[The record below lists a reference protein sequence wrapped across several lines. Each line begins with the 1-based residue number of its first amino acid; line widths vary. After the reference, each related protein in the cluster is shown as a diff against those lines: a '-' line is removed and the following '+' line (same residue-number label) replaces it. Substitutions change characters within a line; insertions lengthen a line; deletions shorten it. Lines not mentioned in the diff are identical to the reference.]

1 MKHVEQHILELYV
14 LNTAAVEPRKA
25 EIEAHLAECA
35 GCRAL
40 VEQMTESYGNVESTF
55 NELEAGPET
64 TGQNLV
70 PHRFLSIAPKT
81 PVTMASAS
89 YWPVT
94 ALQRF
99 QYFVRRH
106 PVMVGGGSF
115 AALAGLALLANLTM
129 KPASIKDNNPAT
141 YRYNPVT
148 NAAEILNKKNEI
160 VWQILSKDLASVQ
173 QAEHNFLTPHIVIN
187 DIDGDGANE
196 VITTLWQPGERL
208 GSGTT
213 RLRVYREGNN
223 LWFEKKFT
231 EQVRYLNRS
240 YSDVWSTDIVITA
253 EAEVRGK
260 KDIFVRWGN
269 GRSPSVIVR
278 YDAGGNELGQYWHF
292 GNISGIFAIDING
305 DGKKE
310 LILTGINDTED
321 TLRQEFPA
329 IVVLDPHR
337 IVGEKKSVCSPGF
350 ALSESDAELYY
361 LRLPVSPLSLTLSRH
376 ETVTRL
382 VQSSTGTL
390 AFDVVNSHDKDDEDK
405 TTYEYRFSPDF
416 RILEVRS
423 TTWTDHVY
431 ARKVNEGLLKGTID
445 AAYLDALKNGVRYW
459 DGEKWVKVAVKITN
473 REVVQ
478 K

>member
-1 MKHVEQHILELYV
+1 MKHVEQHTLELYV
-14 LNTAAVEPRKA
+14 LNAAGVEPRRA
-25 EIEAHLAECA
+25 EIEAHLAECV
-35 GCRAL
+35 GCRAF
-40 VEQMTESYGNVESTF
+40 VDQMTESYGNVVKTF
-55 NELEAGPET
+55 IELEAGAET
-64 TGQNLV
+64 TGRNLV
-70 PHRFLSIAPKT
+70 PRRFRSIAPKASD
-81 PVTMASAS
+81 TMASAV
-89 YWPVT
+89 YRPVT
-94 ALQRF
+94 PMQRF
-99 QYFVRRH
+99 QYFVRQH
-106 PVMVGGGSF
+106 PVIIGGGSF
-115 AALAGLALLANLTM
+115 VVFVGLALLANLTL
-129 KPASIKDNNPAT
+129 KPASVTDTNPVT
-141 YRYNPVT
+141 YRYNPAT
-148 NAAEILNKKNEI
+148 NTAEILNKKNEI
-160 VWQILSKDLASVQ
+160 LWQILSKDLGGVQ
-173 QAEHNFLTPHIVIN
+173 QAEHNFLTPHIVTG

-231 EQVRYLNRS
+231 EQVKYLSRA
-240 YSDVWSTDIVITA
+240 YSDLWSTDIVITS
-253 EAEVRGK
+253 ESEVRGK

-292 GNISGIFAIDING
+292 GNIYGMFAIDING

-337 IVGEKKSVCSPGF
+337 IVGERKSVCSPGF

-361 LRLPVSPLSLTLSRH
+361 LRLPVSPLSLTVSRL
-376 ETVTRL
+376 ETATRL
-382 VQSSTGTL
+382 VQSSTGIL

-405 TTYEYRFSPDF
+405 TTYEYRFSHDF

-423 TTWTDHVY
+423 TTWTDQVY
-431 ARKVNEGLLKGTID
+431 ARKVKQGLLKGTID

-459 DGEKWVKVAVKITN
+459 DGEKWVKEAVKM
-473 REVVQ
+473 RLRKVAQ